1 MRKSV
6 VFNAG
11 NYRRCPRV
19 IYPRRDLSDLYPAV
33 IYPVYHIVG
42 GKYHKR
48 FDMGVVIR
56 CSLFRLLLVV
66 RAVNVKPS
74 VIFHRGGIG
83 AEYVRRDGICVTL
96 VFVDISAYLV
106 DYYSVVKA
114 VDYCFVVRFVA
125 CFRFAHTVY
134 AVGRAFCLHR

>member
-1 MRKSV
+1 MV
-6 VFNAG
+6 
-11 NYRRCPRV
+11 
-19 IYPRRDLSDLYPAV
+19 
-33 IYPVYHIVG
+33 YPVHHIIG

-48 FDMGVVIR
+48 FDMGVVVL

-74 VIFHRGGIG
+74 VIFHCGGIG
-83 AEYVRRDGICVTL
+83 AEYTRRNGIGVTL

-125 CFRFAHTVY
+125 CFCFAHTVY